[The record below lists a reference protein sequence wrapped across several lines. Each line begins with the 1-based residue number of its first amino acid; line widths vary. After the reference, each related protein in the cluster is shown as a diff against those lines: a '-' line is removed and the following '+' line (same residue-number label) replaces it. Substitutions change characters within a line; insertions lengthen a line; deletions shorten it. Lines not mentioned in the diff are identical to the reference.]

1 MGVAVLLAVSLL
13 WGSSF
18 MAIKIAAADIGALG
32 IAAGRLVVAAALLSL
47 TAAALRARLPASA
60 RVWGRLL
67 ALSIVGQ
74 MAPFFCL
81 GLAGQFTSSSNA
93 AMMMGAAPLLTLL
106 FGRFFESGD
115 PWHARLW
122 IGLAIGLA
130 GVVVAL
136 GRPEQARDLA
146 VSGDWAGKAAALL
159 AAAGYALGALLSRS
173 LRDEVPLTMTVATTM
188 TISAVAMSA
197 VWIALNAGAIAAGDF
212 AVPGT
217 TSLVALGLL
226 GAANTALAYF
236 VYFWLIRREG
246 ATFASLNNY
255 LVPVLGVLLGTLVLD
270 EPYRPDALA
279 GLALILGG
287 IALVRLRGL
296 PRHGMSV
303 FGRQRD

>member
-1 MGVAVLLAVSLL
+1 MGVAVLLLVSLL

-18 MAIKIAAADIGALG
+18 IAIKIAAGDIGAVG

-47 TAAALRARLPASA
+47 AAAALRASLPSSV

-67 ALSIVGQ
+67 ALSCLGQ

-81 GLAGQFTSSSNA
+81 GLAGQLTSSSNA

-115 PWHARLW
+115 AWHARLW
-122 IGLAIGLA
+122 IGLAIGFA
-130 GVVVAL
+130 GVMIAL
-136 GRPEQARDLA
+136 GRPDQADA
-146 VSGDWAGKAAALL
+146 TTISGDWAGKAAALL
-159 AAAGYALGALLSRS
+159 AAAGYALGALISRS
-173 LRDEVPLTMTVATTM
+173 LREQVPLTMTVATTM

-197 VWIALNAGAIAAGDF
+197 VWIALNAGDFAAGMF
-212 AVPGT
+212 VLPGT
-217 TSLVALGLL
+217 ASLVALGLL

-236 VYFWLIRREG
+236 VYFWLVRREG

-270 EPYRPDALA
+270 EPFRPAALA

-287 IALVRLRGL
+287 IALIRL
-296 PRHGMSV
+296 PRPQVAMP
-303 FGRQRD
+303 GRQRD